1 MTAIPQILIAALG
14 NLPMP
19 LTRHRCVPSPTFVSL
34 YRPII
39 VEQNYSLGQY
49 VLDAMAIRL
58 GIRMSSDRKGIIG
71 QGIVTLGDTPVSLIL
86 YKSTLLTD
94 HQLCWPAESFMNIS
108 GPSIAEVY
116 RTSVKSPNTMIVLQ
130 DSMSHRVEQLSVKL
144 GGSANGHNGVKS
156 IISSLGGEQGFY
168 RFRLGIGERGGTDAA
183 NFVMG
188 KLTPH
193 EREFW
198 TEGGLDRVLEAIEI
212 VAQKAAR

>member
-19 LTRHRCVPSPTFVSL
+19 LTRH
-34 YRPII
+34 
-39 VEQNYSLGQY
+39 SLGQY

-86 YKSTLLTD
+86 YKSK
-94 HQLCWPAESFMNIS
+94 SFINIS

-168 RFRLGIGERGGTDAA
+168 RFRLGIGERSGTDAA

-198 TEGGLDRVLEAIEI
+198 TEEGLDRVLEAIEI